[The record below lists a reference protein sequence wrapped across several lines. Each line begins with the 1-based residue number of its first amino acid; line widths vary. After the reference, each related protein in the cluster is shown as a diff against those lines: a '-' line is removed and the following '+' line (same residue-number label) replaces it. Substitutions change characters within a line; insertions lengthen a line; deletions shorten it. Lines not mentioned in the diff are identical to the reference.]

1 LNCVICK
8 NGETR
13 PGHVTVTLQH
23 GDSTVIVKQVPADV
37 CQNCGEHYL
46 SEEISAE
53 LERRVEAAAKNGDEV
68 TVLLYAA

>member
-1 LNCVICK
+1 MNCVICK

-13 PGHVTVTLQH
+13 LGHVTVTLQR
-23 GDSTVIVKQVPADV
+23 GECTVIIKEVPADV
-37 CQNCGEHYL
+37 CQNCGEHYV

-53 LERRVEAAAKNGDEV
+53 LQRRVEKAAGTGDEV

>member
-1 LNCVICK
+1 MNCVICK
-8 NGETR
+8 NGDTR

-23 GDSTVIVKQVPADV
+23 GECTVIIKEVPADV

-46 SEEISAE
+46 SEEISTRLQRKVE
-53 LERRVEAAAKNGDEV
+53 EAAGTGDEV

>member
-1 LNCVICK
+1 MNCVICK

-13 PGHVTVTLQH
+13 SSHVTVTLQR
-23 GDSTVIVKQVPADV
+23 GECTVIIKEVPADV
-37 CQNCGEHYL
+37 CRNCGEHYV

-53 LERRVEAAAKNGDEV
+53 LQRRVEKAAGTGDEV